1 MALSL
6 EFQLEMFAAN
16 QTNHVTFRGL
26 FVEFS
31 GPICSGG
38 AFVNSSGRKPRG
50 LDPVLALAPEESS

>member
-1 MALSL
+1 M
-6 EFQLEMFAAN
+6 
-16 QTNHVTFRGL
+16 VTQRNFGLKWSQCIRPLPPGL

-50 LDPVLALAPEESS
+50 LDPVLVLAPEESS